1 MEFIYLE
8 NSEGILVVLLDFL
21 YKYKL
26 LVVRILLNVRIF
38 NGYLRLFNL
47 GRVVVIVKCNVRI
60 VIFFFV
66 IKVFNSECLN
76 LEEVYLV
83 EEKNLKELFVYLIF
97 VYEKGWIY
105 FFD

>member
-47 GRVVVIVKCNVRI
+47 GRVVVIVK
-60 VIFFFV
+60 
-66 IKVFNSECLN
+66 
-76 LEEVYLV
+76 
-83 EEKNLKELFVYLIF
+83 
-97 VYEKGWIY
+97 
-105 FFD
+105 